1 MLSLRKAKEAALE
14 GDWESI
20 VKLVDADPPLA
31 ENVRLLELYILA
43 GQEMKDT
50 RALDAAAAIALAN
63 PWAVRQRFGLVR
75 KFMKAGR
82 PEDAW
87 RLLATNP
94 EASKDAGFIRQ
105 AKRLYGAVKDPGVK
119 REIHGRLTEATGGGM
134 SAKPTLSAIAFVG
147 VGRPSA
153 RLGATRAAASA
164 EVPPRHLAGF
174 ESEMLLLQSRLRSPT
189 PPKVV
194 EFNDVF
200 VDRFGQIW
208 REGGEIIQTNGRPI
222 PDMAAAGAASVE
234 AACHAIMGTRG
245 IYHWLVDQTPRFGMY
260 LDKAAKNVPVVIA
273 AGSPRFERET
283 LNLLKRSLGVRYVEV
298 DEPLFVRRLL
308 MPRVG
313 FAGLMYP
320 DATKGVFDGLR
331 SEALKAARGKSFGEK
346 IYISRRDAKRR
357 PMVNEELV
365 EQAMSA
371 RGFNVLRMADLPIA
385 DQIAAAAGAKVIAG
399 PHGAGLAHILFA
411 ARGSKI
417 VEILPIMDGA
427 YALRFNYARLSTA
440 LGHDYHAWLEPQ
452 LAGADRWT
460 TELSEF
466 LPFLD
471 EALAAQSGMPLL

>member
-1 MLSLRKAKEAALE
+1 MLLLKKAKDAALE

-20 VKLVDADPPLA
+20 IKLVDDDPALA
-31 ENVRLLELYILA
+31 RNVRILQLYILA
-43 GQEMKDT
+43 GQEIKDVRT
-50 RALDAAAAIALAN
+50 LDAAAAIALES
-63 PWAVRQRFGLVR
+63 PWQVRERFGLVR
-75 KFMKAGR
+75 KFAKAGR

-87 RLLATNP
+87 RLLTTSP
-94 EASKDAGFIRQ
+94 EALKDAGFIRQ
-105 AKRLYGAVKDPGVK
+105 AKRLYGAVKDSEVK
-119 REIHGRLTEATGGGM
+119 REIHGRLTEATGGGL

-147 VGRPSA
+147 VDRPSEK
-153 RLGATRAAASA
+153 LGATRAAASA
-164 EVPPRHLAGF
+164 EVPTRHLAGF
-174 ESEMLLLQSRLRSPT
+174 ESEMLLLQSRLRSPA

-208 REGGEIIQTNGRPI
+208 REGGEIIQTNGQPI
-222 PDMAAAGAASVE
+222 PDMAAADAE
-234 AACHAIMGTRG
+234 RMDAACHAIMGTRG

-260 LDKAAKNVPVVIA
+260 LDKAARPVPVVIA

-283 LNLLKRSLGVRYVEV
+283 LALLKRSLGVQYAEV
-298 DEPLFVRRLL
+298 DKPVFVSRLL

-320 DATKGVFDGLR
+320 DATKGVFNGLR
-331 SEALKAARGKSFGEK
+331 SEALKAAIGRSFGEK

-357 PMVNEELV
+357 PMVNEEFV
-365 EQAMSA
+365 EKEMSA
-371 RGFNVLRMADLPIA
+371 RGFDVLRMADLPIA

-411 ARGSKI
+411 ARGAKI

-452 LAGADRWT
+452 RAGADRWT
-460 TELSEF
+460 TELPEF

-471 EALAAQSGMPLL
+471 EALA